1 MGTLHIDVSVPRRAF
16 DVRVELRLETGT
28 FALAG
33 PSGAGKTALLRA
45 IAGLESPAG
54 GHIGFS
60 DETWFDSE
68 RGIDLPPER
77 RNVGLVFQ
85 DYALFPHLTV
95 RANVAFGSARKV
107 DGLLESMRLAHL
119 ADARP
124 PALSG
129 GERQRV
135 ALARAL
141 ATQPRVLL
149 LDEPLA
155 ALDPSLR
162 GQVLAELR
170 DVIADL
176 AIPTLLVTHDFE
188 EAAALCD
195 SIGVLVEGR
204 LLQTGTPSDLVASP
218 KDAFVASFTGANV
231 IGGTASS
238 TPTGLTEV
246 RLRDGR
252 VVYSTDAA
260 EGEVVVVVYPWDV
273 AVALHSPDDST
284 LNHLEAPI
292 DSIVTFGNRARVRL
306 GQIVAE
312 LTTASAERLELKEGQ
327 TAVASFKAT
336 ATRLVSRSREPGSY
350 GVERGASPRGI
361 DAGQWKRR

>member
-1 MGTLHIDVSVPRRAF
+1 MGTFHIDISLPRRAF
-16 DVRVELRLETGT
+16 DLRVELHLDQGT

-33 PSGAGKTALLRA
+33 PSGAGKTALVRA
-45 IAGLESPAG
+45 IAGLESPAR
-54 GHIGFS
+54 GHVGFP
-60 DETWFDSE
+60 DETWFDAE

-77 RNVGLVFQ
+77 RHVGLVFQ

-95 RANVAFGSARKV
+95 RANVAFGGRRDV
-107 DGLLESMRLAHL
+107 NELLQRMRLQHVAN
-119 ADARP
+119 ARP

-135 ALARAL
+135 AVARAL
-141 ATQPRVLL
+141 ASRPRVLL
-149 LDEPLA
+149 LDEPMA

-162 GQVLAELR
+162 GDVIAGLR

-188 EAAALCD
+188 EAAALAD
-195 SIGVLVEGR
+195 RIGVLVDGR
-204 LLQTGTPSDLVASP
+204 LLQVGTPSELVASP

-231 IGGTASS
+231 ISGRASP

-246 RLRDGR
+246 RLQDGR
-252 VVYSTDAA
+252 VVYSTDPAD
-260 EGEVVVVVYPWDV
+260 GDVVVVVYPWDV

-292 DSIVTFGNRARVRL
+292 SSIVTFGNRARVRL
-306 GQIVAE
+306 GEIVAE
-312 LTTASAERLELKEGQ
+312 LTTASADRLELAEGL

-336 ATRLVSRSREPGSY
+336 ATRLIARSRGPT
-350 GVERGASPRGI
+350 GADPPPDR
-361 DAGQWKRR
+361 Q